1 MSGDDAKPEGRDET
15 RRLGILPRI
24 GAAVIAG
31 LVFLLILAFALP
43 HLQRAL
49 DIDSCLDAGG
59 RWNAEKEVC
68 EGARRE

>member
-1 MSGDDAKPEGRDET
+1 MSGYDTKPEGRDD
-15 RRLGILPRI
+15 RSRLGILPRI

-31 LVFLLILAFALP
+31 LVFLLTLAFGLP

-59 RWNAEKEVC
+59 RWNAEREKC
-68 EGARRE
+68 EGARR